1 MVKTKNKKKNLSETA
16 VQKKKQ
22 ESKKPINPFEVH
34 INKDKQKVLGRK
46 GKADRGLP
54 GVARTKAIN
63 KRKHTLLQE
72 FSQRDKDNVFMD
84 KRIGERNASMSQEEK
99 AMARYAAEQ
108 IKTHKKKNIY
118 SLNDEEV
125 LTHRGQTL
133 EEIEKFEDPK
143 SDDDFSDDEN
153 NKGHLD
159 KKFVTD
165 AHFGGGIL
173 SKPDGTLS
181 RKDLIE
187 QLIVESKKR
196 KAEKQ
201 KIREQTINLT
211 EKLDT
216 EWKDLL
222 PLMAASKKSTE
233 ETVEKPKADDYDI
246 AVRELKFESRGMP
259 SDRLKSEE
267 EIMKEE
273 KEKLEALEQ
282 DRLMRMKGFLEE
294 SDGRNKHKSADD
306 LDDGFRVED
315 IEEDDTLA
323 YDEDGVVR
331 NGKKMDKSE
340 GSESEGDDNRDNDDD
355 DEEEDSEGEESTQE
369 DEEKEKGDEEEE
381 IENGKSQ
388 ETNGNP
394 QQSEANDDE
403 SEDSGEEE
411 DDNLSDLKGSESS
424 SEDEEAS
431 KITEEQNPSQKS
443 TSDHPKPPAL
453 AADSER
459 LQKIREDLQKRKEIM
474 EKARQELPYTYKA
487 PETFEH
493 LNNLLK
499 SQKPDY
505 QSIILERIVKCNHWT
520 LGQGNREKLCKV
532 FEFLLQ
538 YIMDCAHI
546 SDNNNPEDIIKCF
559 EIFDRISPHLFDLA
573 QANCFTTAT
582 CVQNLLKERHEKFE
596 KNQKKFPDLDTLI
609 LFKIISLLFPTSDF
623 RHPVVTPAIV
633 FMSQILLR
641 CKVKS
646 KLHISKGLFVSTLM
660 LEYTVLSKRFSPAVI
675 NFLRGIIYLGTVKP
689 PLLILKI
696 VPPFK
701 RAGDVA
707 NLLVLQEDQTS
718 LEINHLGAHMRA
730 GDLVDGDIDDEFRIR
745 AFLTAV
751 NLAEEFSKQLG
762 ELEAVY
768 SIFEPIINLLNIN
781 SYGKYPEN
789 IRKHVE
795 RVSKDLLALEDKQ
808 LEYLVK
814 AKKKPKALRLY
825 EPRIERVYDGKKH
838 RPMSKEKAEKEKLM
852 HKLKKEMKG
861 AIREVRRD
869 AAFLAKVQIKNQ
881 IKSDTE
887 RKRKVREIMNEG
899 AVQQAELNEFKRK
912 KK

>member
-16 VQKKKQ
+16 VQRKKQ

-54 GVARTKAIN
+54 GVARTKAIS

-72 FSQRDKDNVFMD
+72 FTQRDKDNVFMD
-84 KRIGERNASMSQEEK
+84 KRIGERNASMSQEDK

-108 IKTHKKKNIY
+108 IKAHKKKNIY

-143 SDDDFSDDEN
+143 SDDDFSDDEH
-153 NKGHLD
+153 NKGHLG
-159 KKFVTD
+159 KNFVTD

-173 SKPDGTLS
+173 SKPDGPMS

-187 QLIVESKKR
+187 QLIFESKKR

-233 ETVEKPKADDYDI
+233 EIIEKPKADDYDI

-267 EIMKEE
+267 EIVKEE

-282 DRLMRMKGFLEE
+282 DRLMRMKGFVE
-294 SDGRNKHKSADD
+294 DNDNTNKHKSADD
-306 LDDGFRVED
+306 LDDGFRVES
-315 IEEDDTLA
+315 IEEDNTLA
-323 YDEDGVVR
+323 YDVDGVVK
-331 NGKKMDKSE
+331 NGKKNKKVE
-340 GSESEGDDNRDNDDD
+340 GNESNDDGDDNSDDN
-355 DEEEDSEGEESTQE
+355 SEESTQE
-369 DEEKEKGDEEEE
+369 DEEEEGEDEEKL
-381 IENGKSQ
+381 ENENEKTNESSQ
-388 ETNGNP
+388 VSET
-394 QQSEANDDE
+394 EDVE
-403 SEDSGEEE
+403 SEDSE
-411 DDNLSDLKGSESS
+411 DENDNLSDLKDSESS
-424 SEDEEAS
+424 SEDEEDL
-431 KITEEQNPSQKS
+431 KIPENNGSTPKS
-443 TSDHPKPPAL
+443 TDDHDKPPSPAK
-453 AADSER
+453 DTER
-459 LQKIREDLQKRKEIM
+459 LRIIREDLQKRKEIM

-487 PETFEH
+487 PESFED

-499 SQKPDY
+499 SQNPDY

-532 FEFLLQ
+532 FGFLLQ
-538 YIMDCAHI
+538 YLMNCAHT
-546 SDNNNPEDIIKCF
+546 SDNPTSDDIIKCF
-559 EIFDRISPHLFDLA
+559 EIFDRVSPHLFDLA

-582 CVQNLLKERHEKFE
+582 YVQNLLKEQHETFE
-596 KNQKKFPDLDTLI
+596 KNQKEFPDLKTLI

-623 RHPVVTPAIV
+623 RHPVVTPALV

-641 CKVKS
+641 CRVKS
-646 KLHISKGLFVSTLM
+646 KLHISKGLFISTLM

-675 NFLRGIIYLGTVKP
+675 NFLRGIIFLGTVKP
-689 PLLILKI
+689 TLLMLKI

-701 RAGDVA
+701 KSGALS
-707 NLLVLQEDQTS
+707 NLLVIHNDQSNQEMS
-718 LEINHLGAHMRA
+718 HIGAHMKA
-730 GDLVDGDIDDEFRIR
+730 ADLVEGDIDDDFRIR

-751 NLAEEFSKQLG
+751 NLTEDFSKQLG
-762 ELEAVY
+762 ELEAVH

-781 SYGKYPEN
+781 SYEKYPEN

-795 RVSKDLLALEDKQ
+795 KVSQDLLALEDKQ

-899 AVQQAELNEFKRK
+899 ASQQAELNEFKRK